1 VNMNIKITR
10 TNSQNTDFI
19 NLVKELDAHL
29 KITDGEDHEFYNQFN
44 NIDIIKHVIVVYKDK
59 KPVGCGAI
67 KHFDTDAV
75 EVKRMFV
82 IEKFRGEGIA
92 VNTLLELEKWAKE
105 MGYKKCIL
113 ETGER
118 QVEAVKL
125 YHKCNYKRMNIN
137 YGQYKGIENSLCFE
151 KNI

>member
-1 VNMNIKITR
+1 
-10 TNSQNTDFI
+10 
-19 NLVKELDAHL
+19 
-29 KITDGEDHEFYNQFN
+29 
-44 NIDIIKHVIVVYKDK
+44 
-59 KPVGCGAI
+59 
-67 KHFDTDAV
+67 
-75 EVKRMFV
+75 
-82 IEKFRGEGIA
+82 
-92 VNTLLELEKWAKE
+92 